1 MNLAK
6 ISTNGQ
12 ITVPIDIRKI
22 LGLKDGDKM
31 LFLQK
36 PNGEIIVEN
45 SSRLAIREAQDTL
58 KNINIPEDDIL
69 NDVMNIRY
77 GENQ

>member
-12 ITVPIDIRKI
+12 ITVPIDIRRI
-22 LGLKDGDKM
+22 LGLKDGDKI
-31 LFLQK
+31 LFMQK
-36 PNGEIIVEN
+36 PNGEIVVEN
-45 SSRLAIREAQDTL
+45 SSLLAIREAQTAL
-58 KNINIPEDDIL
+58 KNNKISEDDIL